1 MHRMAMVEQHVP
13 HAWAEPARVPPHTY
27 PLWVV
32 LAAVL
37 TLLAALYSFTRV
49 PTLVAADRNLRS
61 GQAALARHDYTTAVA
76 QLERAH
82 EESPSSRKATIFL
95 ATAEFG
101 ANQSQAALALLQGM
115 RFTQSEWS
123 TLTQTMPPSVQAL
136 FSPTN

>member
-1 MHRMAMVEQHVP
+1 MRNE
-13 HAWAEPARVPPHTY
+13 WAKPTPLPPHTY

-49 PTLVAADRNLRS
+49 PPLVDAGRNLRS
-61 GQAALARHDYTTAVA
+61 GQAALSRGDYTTAMT

-82 EESPSSRKATIFL
+82 EDSPSSRKVTIYL

-101 ANQSQAALALLQGM
+101 ANQPQAALALLQGM
-115 RFTQSEWS
+115 QLTQSEWS
-123 TLTQTMPPSVQAL
+123 TLTQTMPPSIQAQ
-136 FSPTN
+136 FHPTN